1 MEISRTNG
9 VTGPARLESSR
20 VEAKAPAQPNA
31 PQGVVDRVEVSE
43 AARLAEQVRNL
54 PEMRVEKL
62 ADLKRQIESGGYDT
76 AEKLKVTVD
85 RIVEELGGKS

>member
-9 VTGPARLESSR
+9 VAGPARLESSR
-20 VEAKAPAQPNA
+20 VEAKTPAQPNA

-62 ADLKRQIESGGYDT
+62 ADLKKQIESGGYET
-76 AEKLKVTVD
+76 AERLKVTVD
-85 RIVEELGGKS
+85 RIMDDLGGKS